1 MKMCKKCGE
10 TKEFDF
16 FYKRSRS
23 KDGYTSRC
31 KNCIYESEKKYKKSY
46 NKDWRLKNKEAILIK
61 EKEYRENNKEFLKSR
76 RNDNKDKIKEKKRIY
91 YQNRRKN
98 DSMYRLS
105 HNLRNIIY
113 KSCKSR
119 KSSFRT
125 EKIIGCS
132 FEDFKL
138 HLECKFE
145 SWMTWENYGKYN
157 GELEYGW
164 DIDHIIPLCSAINE
178 EELIKLNHFTNLQ
191 PLCSKVNRDI
201 KRKNL
206 TWVSEVSMFS

>member
-76 RNDNKDKIKEKKRIY
+76 RDDNKDKIKEKKRIY

-98 DSMYRLS
+98 DSMYRS

-125 EKIIGCS
+125 EKI
-132 FEDFKL
+132 
-138 HLECKFE
+138 
-145 SWMTWENYGKYN
+145 
-157 GELEYGW
+157 EYGW
-164 DIDHIIPLCSAINE
+164 DIDHIIPLSSAKNE
-178 EELIKLNHFTNLQ
+178 DDLLRLNHYTNLQ

-201 KRKNL
+201 KRKNP